1 MTYLVGNAMLDGAAA
16 LRKELLDQAAELLHM
31 PAEALA
37 YQKGNIILPD
47 GKVLPASEFASR
59 AAERG
64 VALQALG
71 SATFPYPEETT
82 PQHLPIGMPHVKY
95 VFAAQVARVEIDP
108 ELGTTTVTDLVAI
121 HDLGKVINRLG
132 AEGQIEGGV
141 VMGIGYALYED
152 MHLKANGGWID
163 SFTEYL
169 LPTSLDTP
177 PHLEVQMLEYPE
189 FDGPYGAKGLAEIC
203 LVPTAPAIANAV
215 YNAVGVRVKDLP
227 ITAEK
232 LAAAL
237 QRPD

>member
-1 MTYLVGNAMLDGAAA
+1 
-16 LRKELLDQAAELLHM
+16 
-31 PAEALA
+31 
-37 YQKGNIILPD
+37 
-47 GKVLPASEFASR
+47 
-59 AAERG
+59 
-64 VALQALG
+64 
-71 SATFPYPEETT
+71 
-82 PQHLPIGMPHVKY
+82 MPHVKY
-95 VFAAQVARVEIDP
+95 IFAAQVARVEIDP

-152 MHLKANGGWID
+152 MRLKANGQWVD

-169 LPTSLDTP
+169 LPTSLEAP
-177 PHLEVQMLEYPE
+177 LHLEVQMLEYPE
-189 FDGPYGAKGLAEIC
+189 HDGPFGAKGLAEIC

-215 YNAVGVRVKDLP
+215 YDAVGVRVKDLP